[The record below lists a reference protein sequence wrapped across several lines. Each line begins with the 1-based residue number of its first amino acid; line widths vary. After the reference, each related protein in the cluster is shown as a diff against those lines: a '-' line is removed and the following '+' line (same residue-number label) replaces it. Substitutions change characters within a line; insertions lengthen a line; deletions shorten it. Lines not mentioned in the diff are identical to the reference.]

1 MNKYID
7 RILSLGIKSDA
18 KIIIPEDKDFRVK
31 QALVELQKLGF
42 ELVKSKEMLHHK
54 DKYLEYINSLAFTKN
69 WPKNNL
75 VEYLDNPLNF
85 SMSMV
90 ACNDADCLIAGA
102 ITPSSE
108 VIRAAIRVIGIKP
121 KVNCVSSIFLMISPD
136 GKRAFTFADCAVIP
150 EPDSNQLVSIASES
164 ADFHFLLTNE
174 IPKVA
179 FLSFSTKGSANHYRV
194 DKVKDATKIFNNQY
208 PNIIHDGELQ
218 VDTALDPVIN
228 KMKVLNSPIKGDANV
243 LIFPNLDA
251 GNIAYK
257 LTQKLAGYTAF
268 GPLLQGLKK
277 PVHDLSRGCT
287 KDDIVNIAAIAALQ
301 KDIYA
306 NI

>member
-18 KIIIPEDKDFRVK
+18 KIIIPEVTDLRVK
-31 QALVELQKLGF
+31 KALVKLQKLGF
-42 ELVKSKEMLHHK
+42 EVVDIKEMTHHK
-54 DKYLEYINSLAFTKN
+54 DKYLEYLNSLAFTKH

-102 ITPSSE
+102 ITSSSE

-150 EPDSNQLVSIASES
+150 EPDSNQLVSIAAES
-164 ADFHFLLTNE
+164 ANFHFLLTSE
-174 IPKVA
+174 TPKVA

-194 DKVKDATKIFNNQY
+194 DKVKEATKIFNNKY
-208 PNIIHDGELQ
+208 PDIVHDGELQ
-218 VDTALDPVIN
+218 VDAAVDPTIN
-228 KMKVLNSPIKGDANV
+228 KIKVSNSPIKGDANV

-257 LTQKLAGYTAF
+257 LTQKLGGYTAF

-287 KDDIVNIAAIAALQ
+287 IDDIVNVAAIAALQ